1 MTNQDV
7 PFSDD
12 NEKTAITKSSI
23 YWLGRFI
30 LHATSIVYNFEK
42 NRACDIGFY
51 YISELFEV

>member
-23 YWLGRFI
+23 YCLGRFI
-30 LHATSIVYNFEK
+30 SHVTSIK
-42 NRACDIGFY
+42 LWKKKQ
-51 YISELFEV
+51 SQ